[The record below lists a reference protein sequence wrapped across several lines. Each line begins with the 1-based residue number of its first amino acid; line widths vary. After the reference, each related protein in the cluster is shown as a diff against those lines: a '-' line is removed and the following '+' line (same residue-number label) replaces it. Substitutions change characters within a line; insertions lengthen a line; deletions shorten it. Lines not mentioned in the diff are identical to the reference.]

1 MSFNEAFARVSA
13 LPEATADSRD
23 AIITLLNDEQFSQ
36 TDLDEYVSL
45 TMVANT
51 FVCVCVWFLTF
62 SAAISVFSAQDFSGY
77 SRLNAWLSQAISAK
91 DEATVRAVL
100 QALHRARVQERALE
114 HSKLDETL
122 DSIGNSF
129 GDSNTVLIFKIL
141 AQVQ

>member
-51 FVCVCVWFLTF
+51 FVCVCVCGF
-62 SAAISVFSAQDFSGY
+62 SLSLLLSASSLRKTSV
-77 SRLNAWLSQAISAK
+77 
-91 DEATVRAVL
+91 ATRA
-100 QALHRARVQERALE
+100 
-114 HSKLDETL
+114 
-122 DSIGNSF
+122 
-129 GDSNTVLIFKIL
+129 
-141 AQVQ
+141 

>member
-36 TDLDEYVSL
+36 TDLDEYVAL
-45 TMVANT
+45 IIVVHT
-51 FVCVCVWFLTF
+51 FVWVLTF